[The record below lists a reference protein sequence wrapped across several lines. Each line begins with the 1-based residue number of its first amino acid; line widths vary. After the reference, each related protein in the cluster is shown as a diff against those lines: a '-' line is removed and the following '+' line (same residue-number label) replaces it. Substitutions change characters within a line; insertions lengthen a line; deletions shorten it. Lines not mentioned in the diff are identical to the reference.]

1 MFLRFLLYKY
11 FIELKNK
18 WYLIPNTDLLRVI
31 DYFKSNNEIV
41 IIHKSKFDEFKSSIL
56 DELENQIS
64 INYAFIKAASKKQI
78 ASIMHESDIHRII

>member
-1 MFLRFLLYKY
+1 MRSSNK

-56 DELENQIS
+56 DELEN
-64 INYAFIKAASKKQI
+64 
-78 ASIMHESDIHRII
+78 